1 MDFKEIK
8 LRDSILSFEDLREV
22 YDVLVEGAFDDK
34 GNFNPL
40 LFELTKNLVFLNVF
54 CGVQFDEGDDI
65 SAFALSID
73 PNEIL
78 YNSRRKEQSDQE
90 TINALDQQ
98 WFYVTENAREA
109 VEDITRFKPQ
119 RDAMAALMA
128 LINVA
133 KDKLDTVDMK
143 ALAKQ
148 VTQFTPDNVGKAY
161 VDNVLSIDKHRKK

>member
-1 MDFKEIK
+1 MDFKDIK
-8 LRDSILSFEDLREV
+8 LRDSILSFGDLRQV
-22 YDVLVEGAFDDK
+22 YDVLVEGAFDDD

-40 LFELTKNLVFLNVF
+40 LFELTQNLVFLNVF
-54 CGVQFDEGDDI
+54 CGVQFSEGDDV

-78 YNSRRKEQSDQE
+78 YNSRREEQPDQE
-90 TINALDQQ
+90 TRNALDQQ
-98 WFYVTENAREA
+98 WFYVTTNAQEA
-109 VEDITRFKPQ
+109 IEDIIHFKPQ

-128 LINVA
+128 LISVA